1 MWLRENKKSNI
12 VVNDPK
18 GELAKKFFVPAT
30 YRGYEVVQFNLINPL
45 NNIMFLIYV
54 MCVSPH
60 QLNTRKKLKP
70 VLLQCNP

>member
-45 NNIMFLIYV
+45 NTNIYNRAT
-54 MCVSPH
+54 SSA
-60 QLNTRKKLKP
+60 LKIC
-70 VLLQCNP
+70 CNF